1 MLCLTPAIR
10 QIRPGAG
17 VCKGGRP
24 RRPGAGRR
32 CRLPHEGVVQ
42 TMPSSRP
49 TSSHRSSRRFC
60 ACIMMPGK
68 RAAGGR
74 APVGRRRRGSPHGL
88 IYNARRDGPPRIVAR
103 EPGQV
108 RKEAAITGFRKCR
121 GLGSS
126 PRIFRGRN
134 ASSFLLRS
142 FAARVVVFLSHPV
155 IRRGSWFPGASR
167 PSPFRFRRHG
177 GAMHRENIASVSC
190 LSGVLLR
197 LKPGAST
204 IPPSGTGPQVA
215 AA

>member
-68 RAAGGR
+68 RAAGGTGT
-74 APVGRRRRGSPHGL
+74 GRGAA
-88 IYNARRDGPPRIVAR
+88 ARRPTRIDIQCPPGRASSHCGPGTWSGP
-103 EPGQV
+103 E
-108 RKEAAITGFRKCR
+108 
-121 GLGSS
+121 GSS
-126 PRIFRGRN
+126 HNRFPQVPRVRLVPPYFRGRN

-142 FAARVVVFLSHPV
+142 FAARVVVLFHPV

-190 LSGVLLR
+190 LSGVFLR